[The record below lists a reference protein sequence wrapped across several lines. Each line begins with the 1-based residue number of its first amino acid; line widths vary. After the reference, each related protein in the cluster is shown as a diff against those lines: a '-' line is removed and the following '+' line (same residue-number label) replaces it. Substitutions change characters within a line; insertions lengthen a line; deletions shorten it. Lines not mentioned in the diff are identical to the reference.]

1 MAPKGGFWDGEVLL
15 AGSKGTQLSQALNNF
30 LPHHSSLGIFAITT

>member
-1 MAPKGGFWDGEVLL
+1 MAPKGGYWDGEVLL
-15 AGSKGTQLSQALNNF
+15 AGSKGTQLSQALNDL